1 MVCKTS
7 ATIYLILILMAAT
20 WLIWPA
26 ISRCGRCKYR
36 NCRCKYRKHR
46 NASRG
51 YFDSVTLFDTEP
63 ESNGV
68 YNLQDIEPV
77 ILKVAEK
84 KKI

>member
-1 MVCKTS
+1 
-7 ATIYLILILMAAT
+7 MAAT

-36 NCRCKYRKHR
+36 KHR

-51 YFDSVTLFDTEP
+51 YFDSVTIFDTEP
-63 ESNGV
+63 ESNRV

-84 KKI
+84 KKT

>member
-7 ATIYLILILMAAT
+7 ATIYLILLLMAAT
-20 WLIWPA
+20 WLLWPVV
-26 ISRCGRCKYR
+26 SCGD
-36 NCRCKYRKHR
+36 NCRCSKCR
-46 NASRG
+46 ASRG
-51 YFDSVTLFDTEP
+51 YFDSITLFDVEP
-63 ESNGV
+63 ETNGV